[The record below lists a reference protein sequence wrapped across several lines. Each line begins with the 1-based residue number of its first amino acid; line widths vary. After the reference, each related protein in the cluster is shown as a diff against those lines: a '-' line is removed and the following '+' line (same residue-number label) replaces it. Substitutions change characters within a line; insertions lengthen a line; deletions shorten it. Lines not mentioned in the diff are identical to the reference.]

1 MPEGFLQRWARRK
14 ATGVSRSA
22 SPESGA
28 RQRAQL
34 VECNDAPAGDRS
46 DVPTLADVARLS
58 SDADYSAFVAHGMDS
73 QVRRAAMKKLFSD
86 PHFNVVD
93 GLDIYM
99 GDYTQSASIS
109 AAMLAALRHTQ
120 SLLEPTPLEDRSA
133 PEEITAPVTSPAET
147 DVLRQPQA
155 GASDDSESA
164 PANPPSPLRA

>member
-22 SPESGA
+22 SPESDA
-28 RQRAQL
+28 RQRA
-34 VECNDAPAGDRS
+34 ERNDAPAGDRP

-99 GDYTQSASIS
+99 GDYTQSASIP

-120 SLLEPTPLEDRSA
+120 SMLEPTP
-133 PEEITAPVTSPAET
+133 PEEISDAVASSAATEAPM
-147 DVLRQPQA
+147 QPEA
-155 GASDDSESA
+155 APSDESESA
-164 PANPPSPLRA
+164 PANPPSPSRT

>member
-22 SPESGA
+22 SPESDA
-28 RQRAQL
+28 RQRA
-34 VECNDAPAGDRS
+34 ERNDAPAGDRP

-99 GDYTQSASIS
+99 GDYTRSAPIP
-109 AAMLAALRHTQ
+109 AVMLAALRHTQ
-120 SLLEPTPLEDRSA
+120 SMLEPTPPEDRPAPQETSDAVASSA
-133 PEEITAPVTSPAET
+133 ATEAPMQPEAAP
-147 DVLRQPQA
+147 
-155 GASDDSESA
+155 SDESESA
-164 PANPPSPLRA
+164 PANPPSPSRT